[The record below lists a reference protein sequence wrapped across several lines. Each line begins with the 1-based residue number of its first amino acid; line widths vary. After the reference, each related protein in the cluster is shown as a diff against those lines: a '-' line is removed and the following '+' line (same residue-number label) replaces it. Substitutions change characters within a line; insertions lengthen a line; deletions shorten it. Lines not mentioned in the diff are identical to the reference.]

1 MHTGG
6 DAGWLPCIL
15 GVMLGGLHGGDV
27 MLVNPNL
34 TNLETYEAVFVGTQP
49 LNNLFINSFYNRK
62 QIRHKGGQKSYD
74 YSVDTSLA
82 VLGALAHCL
91 ERPTAWNGQP
101 PGTPA
106 KSKMAARGPPKSDL
120 EKDLNPSVSNN

>member
-1 MHTGG
+1 
-6 DAGWLPCIL
+6 
-15 GVMLGGLHGGDV
+15 MLGELHGGDV

-49 LNNLFINSFYNRK
+49 LNNLFINSFHNRK
-62 QIRHKGGQKSYD
+62 QIRHKGGGQKSYD

-91 ERPTAWNGQP
+91 ERPTAWN
-101 PGTPA
+101 A
-106 KSKMAARGPPKSDL
+106 C
-120 EKDLNPSVSNN
+120 